1 MDVQIAVGAEAV
13 VTASEF
19 LGRKAV
25 VKTRV
30 PKGYRHGDLDLRIRS
45 SRTRNEVRVMR
56 SARSENVRTPV
67 IYDVDMSECS
77 ITMEFIEGSRVK
89 ELLDG
94 APSSS
99 EGVCRMIGEVLAEM
113 HNRGISHGDFTTSN
127 MILMKDGKLCIID
140 FSLGGINVGIEEMG
154 VDIRL
159 LQRAFSSA
167 HSAVEGGFDA
177 VMDAYVNKKTDAGTV
192 MGKVEEIRNRVR
204 YT

>member
-1 MDVQIAVGAEAV
+1 MDAPIAVGAEAV

-30 PKGYRHGDLDLRIRS
+30 PKGYRHADLDLRIRS

-77 ITMEFIEGSRVK
+77 ITMEFIEGVRVK

-113 HNRGISHGDFTTSN
+113 HNQGIAHGDFTTSN
-127 MILMKDGKLCIID
+127 MILMQNGKLCIID

-177 VMDAYVNKKTDAGTV
+177 VMDAYVNKKTDAGAV
-192 MGKVEEIRNRVR
+192 VRKLEEIRNRAR

>member
-1 MDVQIAVGAEAV
+1 MDAPIAVGAEAV

-30 PKGYRHGDLDLRIRS
+30 PKGYRHADLDLRIRS

-77 ITMEFIEGSRVK
+77 ITMEFIEGVRVK

-113 HNRGISHGDFTTSN
+113 HN
-127 MILMKDGKLCIID
+127 
-140 FSLGGINVGIEEMG
+140 
-154 VDIRL
+154 
-159 LQRAFSSA
+159 
-167 HSAVEGGFDA
+167 
-177 VMDAYVNKKTDAGTV
+177 
-192 MGKVEEIRNRVR
+192 
-204 YT
+204 